1 MMETLIERMSK
12 YTKKL
17 QEAVEERS
25 VEIVKEKMKC
35 DELLSKMLPRY
46 IYIIKSSTDMMCM
59 HCCINMYA
67 SLDIDRECVCTVNY
81 MYVATVI
88 SCTLCMLCY
97 YIIIYVL

>member
-1 MMETLIERMSK
+1 METLIERMSK

-46 IYIIKSSTDMMCM
+46 IYIIKVLHWHDV
-59 HCCINMYA
+59 HALLYK
-67 SLDIDRECVCTVNY
+67 CVCKSRH
-81 MYVATVI
+81 I
-88 SCTLCMLCY
+88 
-97 YIIIYVL
+97 

>member
-1 MMETLIERMSK
+1 METLIERMSK

-46 IYIIKSSTDMMCM
+46 IYIIKSSINMMCM
-59 HCCINMYA
+59 HCCINVYA
-67 SLDIDRECVCTVNY
+67 SLDIR
-81 MYVATVI
+81 
-88 SCTLCMLCY
+88 
-97 YIIIYVL
+97 IIL

>member
-1 MMETLIERMSK
+1 METLIERMSK

-59 HCCINMYA
+59 HCCINVYA
-67 SLDIDRECVCTVNY
+67 SLDIYRECVCTVNY
-81 MYVATVI
+81 MYVQ
-88 SCTLCMLCY
+88 
-97 YIIIYVL
+97 

>member
-1 MMETLIERMSK
+1 METLIERMSK

-46 IYIIKSSTDMMCM
+46 IYI
-59 HCCINMYA
+59 MY
-67 SLDIDRECVCTVNY
+67 
-81 MYVATVI
+81 
-88 SCTLCMLCY
+88 
-97 YIIIYVL
+97 